1 MKRNFILF
9 SFLSLFISIDG
20 QVNLGTVYFQNP
32 QYLVSFDKVMYPGYK
47 IALENF
53 TVREYLMNTKISE
66 KVLAKKIE
74 SSYSEGMDF
83 VLEDAM
89 IENWMLMAKI
99 KLNEKFEQNL
109 QFVRYG

>member
-1 MKRNFILF
+1 MKRIFILL
-9 SFLSLFISIDG
+9 SFLFLLSSVDG

-74 SSYSEGMDF
+74 SSYSEGMGF
-83 VLEDAM
+83 ALEDA
-89 IENWMLMAKI
+89 ATFK
-99 KLNEKFEQNL
+99 
-109 QFVRYG
+109 